1 MEELNLL
8 QMMKEDSD
16 WEDFSLEELEEILNT
31 KIILTNG
38 NGGQLLRDILGV
50 K

>member
-1 MEELNLL
+1 MTI
-8 QMMKEDSD
+8 
-16 WEDFSLEELEEILNT
+16 EELEERLNT

-38 NGGQLLRDILGV
+38 SGSQILKDILGV